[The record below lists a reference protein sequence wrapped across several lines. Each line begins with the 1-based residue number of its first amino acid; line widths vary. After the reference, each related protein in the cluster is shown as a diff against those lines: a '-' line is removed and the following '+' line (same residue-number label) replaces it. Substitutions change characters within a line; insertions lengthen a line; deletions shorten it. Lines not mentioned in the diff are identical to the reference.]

1 MRVMTKLR
9 ILKTAA
15 ALAATAML
23 GAPVFAEQVGT
34 ASAVNPAATVNLRT
48 ITIGSS
54 IAHMER
60 IRTTSSGSVQVLFI
74 DKTSMTV
81 GPNSDVTIDNY
92 VFDPKAA
99 NGSLAATVTKG
110 AMRFVGGLISHNGNA
125 EIKTATAT
133 IGIRGGVAIVNGPS
147 VYAGYGS
154 TSVTAG
160 GVTVTLAANEY
171 TQTGNGIPAPPGP
184 PPPGFVTSMLQLF
197 QSAGGQTGGVARGT
211 ASRGNVAAAERRA
224 TGSAGGSVAGSLTPT
239 PPVAPVN
246 VQTATTNANL
256 NQAIQTSVQTTA
268 AAQTVVDERP
278 TIDPRPSVT
287 LTGFIGGLDQFNTG
301 GINNSP
307 VAGTAQVALD
317 ATGNKVQANF
327 TAFGNTRDTFQYG
340 STDPMDPTASVYTDY
355 NNFSAQSKQGGTF
368 NGIPYSGEMHNVSPD
383 AAKQVAAAAGKP
395 DLTLCQCDYTR
406 WGFWSARNPTNTES
420 IFGLWVAG
428 RPAQAGDVP
437 VTGTATYIGQV
448 VANVG
453 SSASNDVKV
462 AAGNFSNEVNFGTRT
477 GVVAVTGLD
486 NTNYSGT
493 VALQGNTANF
503 AGALAGN
510 VANRQMGLAGSFY
523 RSPTNPVGEMGGS
536 VVIQGTNYV
545 GGGIF
550 TAAARR

>member
-1 MRVMTKLR
+1 MTRVLPLKLA
-9 ILKTAA
+9 LAVSATAA
-15 ALAATAML
+15 LSAPAFAA
-23 GAPVFAEQVGT
+23 QVGT

-81 GPNSDVTIDNY
+81 GPNSDVTIDDY
-92 VFDPKAA
+92 VFDPKAGT
-99 NGSLAATVTKG
+99 GSLAATVAKG
-110 AMRFVGGLISHNGNA
+110 AMRFVGGLISHNGKA
-125 EIKTATAT
+125 EIKTPTASLA
-133 IGIRGGVAIVNGPS
+133 IRGGVAIVNGPS

-160 GVTVTLAANEY
+160 GVTVTLGANEY
-171 TQTGNGIPAPPGP
+171 TQTGSGVPAPPGP
-184 PPPGFVTSMLQLF
+184 PPPGFVTSMLQIF
-197 QSAGGQTGGVARGT
+197 QSAGGQTGGVAPGT
-211 ASRGNVAAAERRA
+211 ASRGNIAAAERRA
-224 TGSAGGSVAGSLTPT
+224 TGSSAGSVAGTLTPT

-246 VQTATTNANL
+246 VQTATTNTNL
-256 NQAIQTSVQTTA
+256 NQTIQTSAQTTA
-268 AAQTVVDERP
+268 AAQTVVDQRP
-278 TIDPRPSVT
+278 IVDPRPSVT
-287 LTGFIGGLDQFNTG
+287 LSGFVGGVDQFNTG
-301 GINNSP
+301 GINNTP
-307 VAGTAQVALD
+307 VVGTAQVVLD

-327 TAFGNTRDTFQYG
+327 TAFGNTRDTFQFG
-340 STDPMDPTASVYTDY
+340 STDPMDPTDSVYTDY
-355 NNFSAQSKQGGTF
+355 NNFAAQSKRGGTF

-406 WGFWSARNPTNTES
+406 WGFWSARNPTSTES

-428 RPAQAGDVP
+428 RPAQASDVP

-453 SSASNDVKV
+453 SSASNDLKA
-462 AAGNFSNEVNFGTRT
+462 AAGNFSNEVNFATRT
-477 GVVAVTGLD
+477 GGVAVTGLD

-503 AGALAGN
+503 AGVLAGN
-510 VANRQMGLAGSFY
+510 VGNRQMGLVGSFY
-523 RSPTNPVGEMGGS
+523 RSPANPVGEMGGS

-545 GGGIF
+545 GGGVF
-550 TAAARR
+550 TAAVRR

>member
-1 MRVMTKLR
+1 MTRLQNVKMALA
-9 ILKTAA
+9 LSAA
-15 ALAATAML
+15 ATL
-23 GAPVFAEQVGT
+23 GVPASAEQVVGT

-48 ITIGSS
+48 ISIGSS
-54 IAHMER
+54 IAHKER
-60 IRTTSSGSVQVLFI
+60 VRTTASGSVQVLFI

-81 GPNSDVTIDNY
+81 GPNSDVTIDEY
-92 VFDPKAA
+92 VFDPKAGTG
-99 NGSLAATVTKG
+99 NLAATVGKG

-125 EIKTATAT
+125 EIKTPTAT

-154 TSVTAG
+154 TSVTSG
-160 GVTVTLAANEY
+160 GVTVTLGANEY
-171 TQTGNGIPAPPGP
+171 TQTGNGNPPTPPGP
-184 PPPGFVTSMLQLF
+184 PPPGFVTAMLQLF
-197 QSAGGQTGGVARGT
+197 QSAGGQTGGVSAGT

-224 TGSAGGSVAGSLTPT
+224 TGSTSASVAGALTP
-239 PPVAPVN
+239 PPPIAPVN
-246 VQTATTNANL
+246 VQTATTNTNL
-256 NQAIQTSVQTTA
+256 TQTIQTSAQTA
-268 AAQTVVDERP
+268 AAQTIADQRP
-278 TIDPRPSVT
+278 VIDPRPSVT
-287 LTGFIGGLDQFNTG
+287 LNGFVGAVDQVKAD
-301 GINNSP
+301 GINNTP
-307 VAGTAQVALD
+307 VAGTAQVVLD

-327 TAFGNTRDTFQYG
+327 TAFGNTRDTFQFG
-340 STDPMDPTASVYTDY
+340 STDPMDPTASVYTNY

-368 NGIPYSGEMHNVSPD
+368 NGIPYSGEMNNVSPD
-383 AAKQVAAAAGKP
+383 AAKQLAAAAGKA

-406 WGFWSARNPTNTES
+406 WGFWSVRNPTNTES

-428 RPAQAGDVP
+428 RPAQASDVP

-453 SSASNDVKV
+453 SSGSNALKA

-477 GVVAVTGLD
+477 GAVAVTGLD
-486 NTNYSGT
+486 STNYSGT

-510 VANRQMGLAGSFY
+510 VGNRQMGLVGSFY

-545 GGGIF
+545 GGGVF
-550 TAAARR
+550 TAARR